1 MKVSEIRE
9 KLIDRR
15 PSIIGLG
22 KVNAVLIPLVEKE
35 DKLFLLLKKERVQFH
50 KEERFAF
57 LEEGSIKTKTLRK
70 QFFEK

>member
-35 DKLFLLLKKERVQFH
+35 DKLFLLF
-50 KEERFAF
+50 
-57 LEEGSIKTKTLRK
+57 
-70 QFFEK
+70 